1 MEFMEVFFDMKK
13 KHIILAGTSRAGKTT
28 LSMELAKL
36 DYTHYKMDPI
46 KRALYGNII
55 DEDGSNWEEVSPK
68 MAKIIG
74 QILKDNKT
82 DTDYNQEH
90 YVIDTCHLFPHDAK
104 SIEDEDTKVIFLGY
118 ADSSVDERLNE
129 IRKNDKDN
137 YWTSKLSDDELK
149 KLLQQNIDFS
159 NQIKNECE
167 KYGITY
173 YDTGK
178 SREETLKKI
187 YDDIENDKI

>member
-1 MEFMEVFFDMKK
+1 MKK

-36 DYTHYKMDPI
+36 QYTHYKMDPI
-46 KRALYGNII
+46 KRALFGNMA
-55 DEDGSNWEEVSPK
+55 DGDSEDWDEVSPK
-68 MAKIIG
+68 MAKIIA
-74 QILKDNKT
+74 QILEDNKS

-90 YVIDTCHLFPHDAK
+90 YVIDTCHLYPEDAK
-104 SIEDEDTKVIFLGY
+104 KIESEDTKVIFLGY
-118 ADSSVDERLNE
+118 ADSTVDAKLED

-137 YWTSKLSDDELK
+137 YWTNKLSDAELK
-149 KLLQQNIDFS
+149 ELLKQNIEYS
-159 NQIKNECE
+159 NKIKEDCE

-173 YDTGK
+173 YDTGI

-187 YDDIENDKI
+187 FDDIQSGKI